1 MKAVAETKRAARM
14 RTETQMI
21 YRILTIVNR
30 RVTGSGAGS
39 GGGRDKR
46 KKQVRISVN
55 HDPCPRRRYHGL
67 RASGILRESNSR
79 ITSAGSPTWVILRS
93 DTSAAA
99 SAYVILRESI
109 SV

>member
-79 ITSAGSPTWVILRS
+79 ITSASSPTWVILRS
-93 DTSAAA
+93 DTSAAT

>member
-21 YRILTIVNR
+21 YRIPTIVNR
-30 RVTGSGAGS
+30 RVAGSGAGS

-55 HDPCPRRRYHGL
+55 HDPCPRRRHHGL

-79 ITSAGSPTWVILRS
+79 ITSAGSPTWVILQS